1 MKKFAIA
8 AVAAVAVATAACEQA
23 QDNDRLPLAWRA
35 VVEVA
40 DSGAAVVHYCT
51 DTRTIDTVILCRRAR
66 PGAVPL
72 AGYTVVRRG
81 EVRVIVVR

>member
-1 MKKFAIA
+1 MRKFAIA
-8 AVAAVAVATAACEQA
+8 AVAAAAVAAAACGQA
-23 QDNDRLPLAWRA
+23 PDSDRLPLAWRA

-40 DSGAAVVHYCT
+40 DSGAAVVHYCA
-51 DTRTIDTVILCRRAR
+51 DTRTVDTVILCRRAR

>member
-1 MKKFAIA
+1 LKMFAIA
-8 AVAAVAVATAACEQA
+8 AAAVAVATAACGQTP
-23 QDNDRLPLAWRA
+23 DSDRLPLAWRA

-51 DTRTIDTVILCRRAR
+51 DTRAVDTVILCRRAR

-81 EVRVIVVR
+81 EVRVIVVQ